1 MVEVGSTMLP
11 LGTQMP
17 PFALPDFD
25 RQIVSSSDYV
35 GAPATL
41 VMFICNHCPYVR
53 HVRPALG
60 RLSGEYRDRGV
71 AVIAINSNDV
81 AAYPQDGP
89 DGMRD
94 EAKQAGY
101 LFPYLFD
108 QSQQVA
114 KAYRAAC
121 TPDFYVFDAGR
132 RLAYRGQLDDTRP
145 GSGREPT
152 GKDLRRALD
161 DVLTGRPVTGQ
172 HYPSAGCSI
181 KWRPG
186 NEPRYELKRLLH

>member
-1 MVEVGSTMLP
+1 MVEVDSTMLP
-11 LGTQMP
+11 LGTEMP
-17 PFALPDFD
+17 PFKLPDFD
-25 RQIVSSSDYV
+25 GRIVSSSDYED
-35 GAPATL
+35 APATL

-53 HVRPALG
+53 HVRPALA
-60 RLSGEYRDRGV
+60 RLAGEYRDLGV

-94 EAKQAGY
+94 EAKQAVY

-108 QSQQVA
+108 ESQQVA
-114 KAYRAAC
+114 KSYRAAC

-132 RLAYRGQLDDTRP
+132 RLAHRGQLDDTRP
-145 GSGREPT
+145 GSGREPN
-152 GKDLRRALD
+152 GQDLRRALD
-161 DVLTGRPVTGQ
+161 DVLAGRPVTVQ
-172 HYPSAGCSI
+172 QYASAGCSI

-186 NEPRYELKRLLH
+186 NEPR